1 MRDLK
6 LKNRELE
13 ERLAALGDDHLTK
26 TRKEIIENITSLLVD
41 FQQLARGTD
50 IVHAAMSAAG
60 GLLVETQGQSH
71 TNPHLLWLE
80 QMTYGP
86 YPAIPKTTPDTP
98 IQGPKDVR
106 LTMFGG
112 LQKTV
117 HIFSLRYNGQHPNSK
132 PHAVSS

>member
-60 GLLVETQGQSH
+60 GLL
-71 TNPHLLWLE
+71 L
-80 QMTYGP
+80 
-86 YPAIPKTTPDTP
+86 
-98 IQGPKDVR
+98 
-106 LTMFGG
+106 
-112 LQKTV
+112 
-117 HIFSLRYNGQHPNSK
+117 
-132 PHAVSS
+132 